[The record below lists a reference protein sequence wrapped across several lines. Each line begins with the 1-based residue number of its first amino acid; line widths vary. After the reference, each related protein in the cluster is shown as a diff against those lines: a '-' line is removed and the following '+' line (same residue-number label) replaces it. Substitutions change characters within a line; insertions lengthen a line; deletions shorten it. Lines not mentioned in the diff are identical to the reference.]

1 MVKQKNFNK
10 IFILLLSLSITFF
23 TFGFVNVN
31 AASEYVDITN
41 LGYREWKNPSV
52 DTDFTTPFEVPSF
65 SSFIDIFPSSGIYTM
80 DVIFF
85 SGVNMESQF
94 SAIQIDNN
102 QGNISYV
109 SSSSSGSGATS
120 VMVFTA
126 GAWTDLSYSRV
137 IFFPAIS
144 SGQSLIKPAYD
155 WLIEC
160 TKPFNNTSLVGSWYA
175 NNFIRP
181 ISYDSTID
189 FDWYGSFT
197 IDNVN
202 YIRMRFFG
210 TYQNFQIRAFTD
222 TNDTFGTLLYSSNSY
237 WVRSEYRYLIVNSI
251 TNTPADFINFFLLN
265 YTTFTSST
273 LIFSINGWYA
283 FLPHPVLPDTSL
295 EINITFSSNN
305 KIYNK
310 ILVNSS
316 RIEYIFYN
324 YATNNVAYSDIV
336 YLQLAGSSST
346 IDWSNDNFRY
356 LFISPAKINSITR
369 SFMLSNGTFDYS
381 PPQTSSIKDL
391 IFAFIDVPIRTLS
404 SLLSF
409 EVLGTAAFS
418 IFCSFILVALA
429 IFVLKKVV

>member
-10 IFILLLSLSITFF
+10 IFILFLSLLTTFVL
-23 TFGFVNVN
+23 FGFVNVN
-31 AASEYVDITN
+31 ASSEYVDITN
-41 LGYREWKNPSV
+41 LGYREWKSPDV
-52 DTDFTTPFEVPSF
+52 DTDFTTPFDV
-65 SSFIDIFPSSGIYTM
+65 SSYSKFVDIFPSSGVYTM
-80 DVIFF
+80 NARFF
-85 SGVNMESQF
+85 SGVNMESEF
-94 SAIQIDNN
+94 IAIAIDNN
-102 QGNISYV
+102 NGNISYI
-109 SSSSSGSGATS
+109 SASSSGSGATS
-120 VMVFTA
+120 IVVFT
-126 GAWTDLSYSRV
+126 GGVWTDFSYSRV

-181 ISYDSTID
+181 ISYDSIID

-210 TYQNFQIRAFTD
+210 TYQNFQIRVFTD
-222 TNDTFGTLLYSSNSY
+222 TNDAFGTLLYSSNSY

-251 TNTPADFINFFLLN
+251 TNTPSDFINFFLLN

-273 LIFSINGWYA
+273 LIFQINGWYA

-310 ILVNSS
+310 LLVNSS
-316 RIEYIFYN
+316 KIEYIFYN
-324 YATNNVAYSDIV
+324 YATNNVVYSDVV
-336 YLQLAGSSST
+336 YLQLAGNSSS
-346 IDWSNDNFRY
+346 IDWINDNFRY
-356 LFISPAKINSITR
+356 LYISPSQINSITR
-369 SFMLSNGTFDYS
+369 TFMVGNGTFDYS

-391 IFAFIDVPIRTLS
+391 IFAFVDIPIRTLS

-418 IFCSFILVALA
+418 IFCSLILVAVA

>member
-1 MVKQKNFNK
+1 MVFRKKFK
-10 IFILLLSLSITFF
+10 KLFISFLSFLMICVPFS
-23 TFGFVNVN
+23 FVNVS
-31 AASEYVDITN
+31 AAYEDVDITN
-41 LGYREWKNPSV
+41 LGYREWKSPSV
-52 DTDFTTPFEVPSF
+52 DTGFTTPFDVQSYSKF
-65 SSFIDIFPSSGIYTM
+65 VDIFPSSGIYTM
-80 DVIFF
+80 NAIFF

-109 SSSSSGSGATS
+109 PSSSSGSGENP

-126 GAWTDLSYSRV
+126 GEWTDFSYSRV
-137 IFFPAIS
+137 IFFPAIV

-181 ISYDSTID
+181 ISYESTID

-251 TNTPADFINFFLLN
+251 TNTPSDFINFFLLN

-283 FLPHPVLPDTSL
+283 FLPHPVLPDTPL

-324 YATNNVAYSDIV
+324 YATNNVVYSDIA

-369 SFMLSNGTFDYS
+369 TFMLSNGTFDYS

-418 IFCSFILVALA
+418 IFCSFILVAIA